1 MLYLRFPHN
10 KQVEASVRQLVI
22 RVWHLG
28 NNKNNGFDRCQ
39 FRNGS
44 QRNLKVRICRACFL
58 KLGAIDIWGWRILRD
73 GAGVPVHSRRCLTAS
88 LASTHLMPM
97 ALSSLAET
105 TKNVSRYYLRGV
117 GGGGEDCPLVRIKG
131 TE

>member
-1 MLYLRFPHN
+1 MLHLRFPHN
-10 KQVEASVRQLVI
+10 SQLEASVTQLVI

-44 QRNLKVRICRACFL
+44 QRNFKERICRACFL
-58 KLGAIDIWGWRILRD
+58 VLGAVDIWGWRILRD
-73 GAGVPVHSRRCLTAS
+73 GAGVPVHSRRCLAAS

-97 ALSSLAET
+97 AVSSLAET
-105 TKNVSRYYLRGV
+105 TKNASRYYHRPS
-117 GGGGEDCPLVRIKG
+117 GGAVRISPW
-131 TE
+131 